1 MFGFFL
7 KKSDRD
13 RRKALRAFARVSADL
28 RRKDKVTQIAVG
40 HGIQQV
46 QRRFIQRF
54 GSLEEYRK
62 ASLPEKQKY
71 AAQLIAVQNRFV
83 NTQHDAEANGVML
96 FKSWLAAA
104 DDIELEPKFAT
115 ELAFFSNRAASAGHS
130 SDS

>member
-13 RRKALRAFARVSADL
+13 RRMALRAFARVSANL
-28 RRKDKVTQIAVG
+28 RRKDKATQIAVG

-62 ASLPEKQKY
+62 ASLTEKQKY

-83 NTQHDAEANGVML
+83 NTQQDAAANGVML
-96 FKSWLAAA
+96 FKSWLVAA
-104 DDIELEPKFAT
+104 DDIELEPKFAA
-115 ELAFFSNRAASAGHS
+115 ELAFFSNKATAAGHS
-130 SDS
+130 SDY